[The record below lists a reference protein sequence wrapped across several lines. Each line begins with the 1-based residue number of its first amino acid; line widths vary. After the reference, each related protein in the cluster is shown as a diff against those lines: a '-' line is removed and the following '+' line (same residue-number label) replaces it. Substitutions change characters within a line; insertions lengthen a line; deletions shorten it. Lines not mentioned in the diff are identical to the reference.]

1 MILII
6 GGGSSGLMAAITAG
20 NAIGGKN
27 VKILEKNERIG
38 RKLLAT
44 GNGRCNL
51 SNINAKPDDY
61 QSDPQ
66 FCEYVLKHY
75 GPKHI
80 ISIFNRLGLVAK
92 VERDGRVYPKCSQA
106 SAVVDVLRNEI
117 SRLDIEIIQADV
129 KKLSHKS
136 TVFSVSLSSNKNITC
151 KSVIVATGG
160 RAAPVFG
167 SDGSGYRL
175 LTQMGHKL
183 KAVYPVLVQL
193 RTSFEDIKS
202 LNGIRVYA
210 GISLKVNGNIIA
222 HQEGE
227 LQFTNYGISGI
238 PALNVSAKAGQGSEI
253 EIDFSPDT
261 DKTVLLSM
269 LQERVNNLCTLT
281 AENFFVGF
289 FHKSIGRLLL
299 KYEGIP
305 RTLPISDFT
314 QNELNKLT
322 KAIKSFYM
330 PLSGVL
336 SFKEAQATGGGICTD
351 GFNPHTMESLLQK
364 GLFAA
369 GEVLDVYGPCGGYNL
384 QWAWSSGYAAGLSA
398 SKEWERTFL
407 T

>member
-6 GGGSSGLMAAITAG
+6 GGGASGLMAAIAAG

-44 GNGRCNL
+44 GNGKCNL
-51 SNINAKPDDY
+51 SNINSKPSDY
-61 QSDPQ
+61 QSEPQ

-80 ISIFNRLGLVAK
+80 IDIFNRFGLVVK
-92 VERDGRVYPKCSQA
+92 IEKDGRVYPKCSQS
-106 SAVVDVLRNEI
+106 SAVLDVLRNEI
-117 SRLDIEIIQADV
+117 SRLDIEVIRAEV
-129 KKLSHKS
+129 KNLSLKG
-136 TVFSVSLSSNKNITC
+136 TVFSVMLSSNKNITG

-167 SDGSGYRL
+167 SDGSGYHL
-175 LTQMGHKL
+175 LTRMGHEL
-183 KAVYPVLVQL
+183 TDVYPVLVQL
-193 RTSFEDIKS
+193 RTSFDDIKS
-202 LNGIRVYA
+202 LNGIRAYA
-210 GISLKVNGNIIA
+210 RISLKGNGGIIA
-222 HQEGE
+222 HEEGE

-238 PALNVSAKAGQGSEI
+238 PALNVSAKAGQGSRI

-261 DKTVLLSM
+261 DNAVLFRL
-269 LQERVNNLCTLT
+269 LQDRANNLSTLS
-281 AENFFVGF
+281 AESFFVGF
-289 FHKSIGRLLL
+289 FHKAIGRLLL
-299 KYEGIP
+299 KCADIP
-305 RTLPISDFT
+305 RSLPVSQFT

-322 KAIKSFYM
+322 KTIKSFNM

-351 GFNPHTMESLLQK
+351 GFNSQTMESLFQK

-369 GEVLDVYGPCGGYNL
+369 GEVLDVVGPCGGYNL
-384 QWAWSSGYAAGLSA
+384 QWAWSSGYVAGLSA
-398 SKEWERTFL
+398 SKL
-407 T
+407 II